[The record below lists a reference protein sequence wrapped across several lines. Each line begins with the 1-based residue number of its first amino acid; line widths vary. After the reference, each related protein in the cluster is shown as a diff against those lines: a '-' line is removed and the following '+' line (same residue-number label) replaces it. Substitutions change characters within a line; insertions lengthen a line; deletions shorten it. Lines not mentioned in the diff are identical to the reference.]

1 MFHNSFFRMVAS
13 SEVQSFA
20 ESDLVKELTDLIE
33 CVICL
38 DIPTQSIRIYQCEN
52 GHLFCGKCL
61 EKKKNC
67 SVCEKSL
74 TNNSRNLMIEKV
86 LSILNSHRSKRDV
99 SNPECNILKYG
110 NNNSAKVLEQP
121 AKKIISDEKNS
132 TKPEKNPNDD
142 WCQVVKKNVKVNHHH
157 HQVPATNI
165 VKNGNDFNFSNY
177 AQNNLRKNENPD
189 ETTVRI
195 RISNNFAGIIL
206 AEHHHGR
213 SIIKDIRSSSEARIT
228 CNDSVKGSKERILDI
243 CGTKKQIKRA
253 QFLLLRAEE
262 EGIISGEETNK
273 MIISQNM
280 AGYLLG
286 NRCAV
291 LKNMESDS
299 KASIF
304 IMDSDEIEPEER
316 ILVIS
321 GTSEQIQR
329 AKFLMQNPTLV
340 NTEGRQTI
348 QLTIPCGKAG
358 EIIGNGGD
366 RIRGLELKSKARIH
380 IEDPSQ
386 GTNRR

>member
-1 MFHNSFFRMVAS
+1 MHTLVAS
-13 SEVQSFA
+13 SEEHSLA

-86 LSILNSHRSKRDV
+86 LSILNSYCSKKDK
-99 SNPECNILKYG
+99 SNPECNASLKYVS
-110 NNNSAKVLEQP
+110 NDYAKALDQP
-121 AKKIISDEKNS
+121 AKKNITDEKKS
-132 TKPEKNPNDD
+132 QKPEKNSNED
-142 WCQVVKKNVKVNHHH
+142 WCQVVKKNVKVSHHH
-157 HQVPATNI
+157 NQDPTNI

-177 AQNNLRKNENPD
+177 EQNTSWKINEHPD

-195 RISNNFAGIIL
+195 RISNKFAGIIL
-206 AEHHHGR
+206 GDHNGS
-213 SIIKDIRSSSEARIT
+213 SIINDIRSSSKARIT
-228 CNDSVKGSKERILDI
+228 CNDSVKDSNERILNI
-243 CGTKKQIKRA
+243 CGNKKQIKRA

-262 EGIISGEETNK
+262 GIITGKETNK

-291 LKNMESDS
+291 LKDMESDS

-304 IMDSDEIEPEER
+304 LMDSDEVEPEER
-316 ILVIS
+316 IVVIS
-321 GTSEQIQR
+321 GTPEQIQR

-340 NTEGRQTI
+340 NNEGRQTI